1 MNTRGFSLNIKLC
14 EYYFCQKVY
23 KMCSKKIHLQI
34 YIIDQILKITLIN
47 QLFFVPELKFL
58 YSLLLTSL
66 EIRF

>member
-1 MNTRGFSLNIKLC
+1 MNTRGFSLNIKLF

-23 KMCSKKIHLQI
+23 KMCSKKINLQI